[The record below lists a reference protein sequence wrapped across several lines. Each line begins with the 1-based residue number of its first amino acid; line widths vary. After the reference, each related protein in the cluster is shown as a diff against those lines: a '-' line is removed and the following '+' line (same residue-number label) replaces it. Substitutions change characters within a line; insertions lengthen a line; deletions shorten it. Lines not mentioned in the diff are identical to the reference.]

1 MEDGGKKPRSDRTR
15 GSTPSEAFSCGDPTM
30 MKKTATLALAF
41 FCFVLALHGQTET
54 PDQSLPKPSPPILQ
68 MYDQALDQ
76 IAERAMRTVVE
87 INVTSYSVP
96 EHGEEGDTQSLRR
109 ERALGSGVIVDPDGY
124 IITNNHVVAGALRI
138 RVTIAP
144 ATFELVPYHTHLSH
158 QQRIYDATLIGTN
171 RYADLA
177 VIKID
182 EKNLPFMPL
191 LPAAQFKVRLGQTVL
206 AIGSPQG
213 LDHTVTK
220 GIVSAVGRQP
230 ELDRPMVYV
239 QTDAPINPGNSGGP
253 LIDRD
258 GNLIGINTFIYT
270 SGGGSEG
277 LGFAIPEPV
286 VRFVYL
292 ELKARGFVP
301 SVTIGAHAQTITPD
315 LAAGL
320 KLSQDHGVIFSDIDA
335 GGPAATAG
343 LQPKDI
349 VELIDGVPIDSFPKY
364 TAFLYIHKR
373 GTPLHMEVLRDGKAV
388 TAGIT
393 PAEAPPTVENLSD
406 FIHPKTD
413 LIASLGIFCIDLKG
427 PLGTAIQSRS
437 GTGVIVAGL
446 LSGEPA
452 TLADLQVGDVIR
464 SINGKPATTTE
475 NLRQTLAGF
484 KTGDAVVFEV
494 ERQSV
499 IQYVAFEME

>member
-1 MEDGGKKPRSDRTR
+1 
-15 GSTPSEAFSCGDPTM
+15 M
-30 MKKTATLALAF
+30 MKKTATLAVAF
-41 FCFVLALHGQTET
+41 FCFVLSLHSQTET
-54 PDQSLPKPSPPILQ
+54 PSQNPSKPPSPILE

-76 IAERAMRTVVE
+76 VAERAMRTVVE

-138 RVTIAP
+138 R
-144 ATFELVPYHTHLSH
+144 
-158 QQRIYDATLIGTN
+158 ATLIGTN

-191 LPAAQFKVRLGQTVL
+191 LPPGQFKVRLGQTVL

-270 SGGGSEG
+270 QGGGSEG
-277 LGFAIPEPV
+277 LGFAIPEPIV
-286 VRFVYL
+286 QFAYA
-292 ELKARGFVP
+292 ELKEFGSVP
-301 SVTIGAHAQTITPD
+301 PITINCHAQSITPD
-315 LAAGL
+315 LAEAMKL
-320 KLSQDHGVIFSDIDA
+320 KQNWGVILSDVEP
-335 GGPAATAG
+335 GGPAAAAG
-343 LQPKDI
+343 LKPRDL
-349 VELIDGVPIDSFPKY
+349 VTTIDGFPIDSLPQY
-364 TAFLYIHKR
+364 TAFLY
-373 GTPLHMEVLRDGKAV
+373 LHPHGVPMEMKVLRDGNPVTVSVNPAV
-388 TAGIT
+388 
-393 PAEAPPTVENLSD
+393 APPSVENLTD
-406 FIHPKTD
+406 LINTKTD
-413 LIASLGIFCIDLKG
+413 LVDSLGFFAIDLKG
-427 PLGTAIQSRS
+427 QLAEAMPTRS
-437 GTGVIVAGL
+437 KSGVIVAGL

-452 TLADLQVGDVIR
+452 TLADLQVGDVIF
-464 SINGKPATTTE
+464 SLNDKPIVSTE
-475 NLRQTLAGF
+475 ELRRELAGL
-484 KTGDAVVFEV
+484 KVGDAAMFEV

-499 IQYVAFEME
+499 IVYVPFEVE

>member
-1 MEDGGKKPRSDRTR
+1 
-15 GSTPSEAFSCGDPTM
+15 M
-30 MKKTATLALAF
+30 MKKTAILALAF
-41 FCFVLALHGQTET
+41 LCFVLALHGQTET
-54 PDQSLPKPSPPILQ
+54 PDPSLPKPSPPILQ

-96 EHGEEGDTQSLRR
+96 EHGQEGDTQSLRR

-277 LGFAIPEPV
+277 LGFAIPEPIV
-286 VRFVYL
+286 QFAYA
-292 ELKARGFVP
+292 ELKEFGSVP
-301 SVTIGAHAQTITPD
+301 PITINCHAQSITPD
-315 LAAGL
+315 LAEAM
-320 KLSQDHGVIFSDIDA
+320 KLRQNWGVILSDVEP
-335 GGPAATAG
+335 GGPAAAAG
-343 LQPKDI
+343 LKPRDL
-349 VELIDGVPIDSFPKY
+349 VTMIDGFPIDSLPQY
-364 TAFLYIHKR
+364 TAFLY
-373 GTPLHMEVLRDGKAV
+373 LHPHGIPMEVKVLRDGNPVTVSVNPAV
-388 TAGIT
+388 
-393 PAEAPPTVENLSD
+393 APPSIENLAD
-406 FIHPKTD
+406 LINAKTD
-413 LIASLGIFCIDLKG
+413 LIPSLGIFVIDLKG
-427 PLGTAIQSRS
+427 QFAEAMATRS
-437 GTGVIVAGL
+437 KSGVIVAGL

-452 TLADLQVGDVIR
+452 TLADLQAGDVIF
-464 SINGKPATTTE
+464 SLNGKPVSSTE
-475 NLRQTLAGF
+475 GLRQDLASL
-484 KTGDAVVFEV
+484 KTGDAAVFEV

-499 IQYVAFEME
+499 IVYVAFEVE